1 MSRRPAGAVVTCG
14 TFDGVHRGHQ
24 AVLGEVTRRARAHG
38 STSVLVSF
46 EPHPLA
52 VVNPA
57 AAPQLLTLPD
67 EKQEL
72 VTAHGIERFVL
83 MPFTPAVA
91 QLDAEAFVRRLRE
104 EYALRELVMGYD
116 HGFGRGRSGDV
127 ELVRRLATA
136 QGFAVTVVDAVRDNG
151 QPISSTLIRTALAH
165 GDLDAA
171 ARWLGRPYGIR
182 GTVVRGAGRGRTI
195 GVPTLNLAPPDSRK
209 LLPPDGVYA
218 VRVRILES
226 GSRSLEA
233 GPGILAPDSRLLE
246 YGGMMN
252 QGARPTFGEQ
262 ARTLEI
268 HLFDFDGDLYGAT
281 VDVAWVRRLRDVQAF
296 PSREALVA
304 QLERDRQAA
313 RATLNRRE
321 T

>member
-1 MSRRPAGAVVTCG
+1 MNGAVVTVG

-24 AVLGEVTRRARAHG
+24 AVLAEVTRRAKAGTRK
-38 STSVLVSF
+38 SVLVTF

-57 AAPQLLTLPD
+57 AAPKLLSLPE
-67 EKQEL
+67 EKREI
-72 VTAHGIERFVL
+72 VRAAGVAEFVL

-91 QLDAEAFVRRLRE
+91 QLDAEAFVQRLCD
-104 EYALRELVMGYD
+104 EYAMRELVMGYD
-116 HGFGRGRSGDV
+116 HGFGRGRAGDV
-127 ELVRRLATA
+127 ELVQRLARDKK
-136 QGFAVTVVDAVRDNG
+136 FAVAVVDAVRDDG

-171 ARWLGRPYGIR
+171 ARWLGRRYGIR

-195 GVPTLNLAPPDSRK
+195 GIPTINLASPDPRK

-226 GSRSLEA
+226 GTRILES
-233 GPGILAPDSRLLE
+233 GTSILAPDSKIL
-246 YGGMMN
+246 GGMMN
-252 QGARPTFGEQ
+252 QGPRPTFGEQ

-268 HLFDFDGDLYGAT
+268 HLFDFDGELYGET
-281 VDVAWVRRLRDVQAF
+281 VNVEWVGRLRDVQAF
-296 PSREALVA
+296 SSREALVA

-313 RATLNRRE
+313 RATLNR
-321 T
+321 